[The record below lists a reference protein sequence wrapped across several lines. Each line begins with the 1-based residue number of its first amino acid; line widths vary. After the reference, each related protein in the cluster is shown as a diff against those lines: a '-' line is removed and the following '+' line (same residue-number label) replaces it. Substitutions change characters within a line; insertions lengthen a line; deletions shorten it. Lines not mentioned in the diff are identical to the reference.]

1 MRNNPLIPKSK
12 LPNLGTTIFTQMSAL
27 AQKHQAINLSQG
39 FPDFDGPS
47 YLHERLA
54 YHVAQGANQY
64 APMTGAQALREA
76 IADKTAEIYG
86 YRPDDV
92 SDITVTAGATEA
104 LYAAITA
111 LVRAGDEVICF
122 DPSYDSYAPAVA
134 LSGGV
139 LKRIALTPPHFRVD
153 WQAFSA
159 LLSERTRLVI
169 LNTPHN
175 PTATVWRQEDIEAL
189 WQAIGERGIYVL
201 SDEVYE
207 HICFAVEGHA
217 SVLAHPQLRER
228 AVAVSSFGKTFHM
241 TGWKIGYC
249 VAPAAISAE
258 IRKVHQYLTF
268 CVNTPAQLALADMLR
283 AAPEHYRALPDF
295 YRKKRDVLVNALAQ
309 SRLKVLPCEGTYF
322 LLIDY
327 SAVSTLNDIEFC
339 QWLTEKS
346 VSPLFR
352 SLSFAPPLSRISL
365 YVYVS
370 LNRNQRCWP
379 PQSACVNCSYLTV
392 HALENRRSAKS
403 SCRPLICFRRRTS
416 SASIPNSWPILLSS
430 QPSRESSRTISDMAW
445 IW

>member
-39 FPDFDGPS
+39 FPDFDGSS

-104 LYAAITA
+104 LYAAITS

-175 PTATVWRQEDIEAL
+175 PTATVWRQADIEAL
-189 WQAIGERGIYVL
+189 WQAIGEREIYVL

-327 SAVSTLNDIEFC
+327 SAVSTLNDVEFC
-339 QWLTEKS
+339 QWLTEE
-346 VSPLFR
+346 VGV
-352 SLSFAPPLSRISL
+352 AAIPLSVFCAAPFPHQLIRL
-365 YVYVS
+365 
-370 LNRNQRCWP
+370 CF
-379 PQSACVNCSYLTV
+379 
-392 HALENRRSAKS
+392 AKQES
-403 SCRPLICFRRRTS
+403 T
-416 SASIPNSWPILLSS
+416 LLAAAE
-430 QPSRESSRTISDMAW
+430 RLCKL
-445 IW
+445 